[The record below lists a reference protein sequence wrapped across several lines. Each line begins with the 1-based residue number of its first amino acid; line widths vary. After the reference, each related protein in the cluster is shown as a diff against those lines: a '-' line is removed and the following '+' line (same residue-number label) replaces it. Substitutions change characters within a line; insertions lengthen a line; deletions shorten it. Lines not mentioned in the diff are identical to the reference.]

1 MLTLARVVRLIAG
14 VVALIIVAGILLRVF
29 DANMSNTIVR
39 DVHDAAAWLVGPF
52 KNLFSIK
59 NPKVSIAVNWGLAA
73 VVYYA
78 VGHFIARLLARA
90 AAPRRGVAHVA

>member
-14 VVALIIVAGILLRVF
+14 VVFVIIVAGILLRVF

-52 KNLFSIK
+52 KNLFSFK
-59 NPKVSIAVNWGLAA
+59 NPKVTVAVNWGIAA

-78 VGHFIARLLARA
+78 IGHIIARLLARA
-90 AAPRRGVAHVA
+90 SAPRGVARVA

>member
-1 MLTLARVVRLIAG
+1 MLTLARVIRLVAG

-29 DANMSNTIVR
+29 DANMSSTIVR

-73 VVYYA
+73 IVYYA
-78 VGHFIARLLARA
+78 VGHFIARLLVRA
-90 AAPRRGVAHVA
+90 AAPRRGVAGVA

>member
-73 VVYYA
+73 IVYYA

-90 AAPRRGVAHVA
+90 AAPRRGVARAA